1 MRTCARMHGCTAAD
15 AQGGAVMS
23 ARSNTAVAGVRVEA
37 GEEAIE
43 SMRKGGG
50 CCRNEYLNCFKW
62 RQ

>member
-1 MRTCARMHGCTAAD
+1 MRTCARVHGCTAAD

-43 SMRKGGG
+43 SMRKGEVAEGIS
-50 CCRNEYLNCFKW
+50 NLNCFKW